1 MDGNNEHEEPLHNDP
16 DKEQRYKEYCK
27 SESDEAYTTITKNQ
41 EEYDKQLLTLSTG
54 LLAVI
59 VAFLKDLVHL
69 DVSVYRPLLY
79 LSFASLGL
87 TICCVLVSFQV
98 SIAVLERVR
107 VYWKEQLDGNTE
119 YPFPIKLGTV
129 IRYINWA
136 SGFFF
141 ITGVALTFLF
151 ITINLHY
158 QTKPQEKNVIISKVQ
173 EGLNVKVQSMARS

>member
-1 MDGNNEHEEPLHNDP
+1 MEGNDQHEEPLINNCGE
-16 DKEQRYKEYCK
+16 EQRYKEYCK

-79 LSFASLGL
+79 LSFASLDL
-87 TICCVLVSFQV
+87 RSAVSCSFQV
-98 SIAVLERVR
+98 SIAVLEQVR

-119 YPFPIKLGTV
+119 YPFPIKLGKV
-129 IRYINWA
+129 IRYQL
-136 SGFFF
+136 GFRILLYHRGSPNIF
-141 ITGVALTFLF
+141 VYYHKSALS
-151 ITINLHY
+151 N
-158 QTKPQEKNVIISKVQ
+158 
-173 EGLNVKVQSMARS
+173 